1 MSKKTFIEV
10 VTIWDDG
17 EDYQYDNLLD
27 SVISNEDGWEFSKI
41 VPLGRNKENT
51 GFVVMVILK
60 K

>member
-1 MSKKTFIEV
+1 M

-17 EDYQYDNLLD
+17 EDYQYYQYDNLLD
-27 SVISNEDGWEFSKI
+27 SVISNEDGWKFSKI
-41 VPLGRNKENT
+41 ISLGRNKDNN